1 MEPEL
6 RASYTDAFEHAFDE
20 KGRLTIPSEW
30 RGAPFESRLFLFPSR
45 EGGIKVYPE
54 SWLSRLQK
62 TVQSQG
68 LKLGDPQ
75 RLHVEALARLAQA
88 ATLDPNGR
96 ITVKERL
103 RRQAGL
109 KKEAA
114 LIGCLDHFTIQSP
127 EALQRFEPRITTL
140 EDAAEALGL

>member
-20 KGRLTIPSEW
+20 KGRLTIPAEW

-62 TVQSQG
+62 TVQN
-68 LKLGDPQ
+68 LKLNDPQ
-75 RLHVEALARLAQA
+75 RLHIEALARLAQA
-88 ATLDPNGR
+88 ATCDQNGR
-96 ITVKERL
+96 IMVKERL
-103 RRQAGL
+103 RRLAGL
-109 KKEAA
+109 KKEGA
-114 LIGCLDHFTIQSP
+114 LIGCLDHFTIHNP
-127 EALQRFEPRITTL
+127 ETLKRSTPRITTL